1 LKEGVNVTYLLFKLI
16 HVIAVILFL
25 GNIITGL
32 FWKFHADGTRDPKVI
47 AHAFEGIIRADRWF
61 TIPGVIAIVV
71 AGVGAAIWGH
81 FPILGTGWIFWS
93 IVLFAISG
101 LAFSFKVA
109 PLQVRIA
116 NLARAGMET
125 KQMDWDLYHTLS
137 RSWEF
142 WGLVALVTPV
152 AAVVLMV
159 LKPNLPAL

>member
-1 LKEGVNVTYLLFKLI
+1 MTYLLLKLI
-16 HVIAVILFL
+16 HVVAVILFL

-71 AGVGAAIWGH
+71 SGAGAAIQGR

-93 IVLFAISG
+93 IVLFIISG
-101 LAFSFKVA
+101 IAFSLKVA
-109 PLQVRIA
+109 PLQVRIF
-116 NLARAGMET
+116 NMARAGMESG
-125 KQMDWDLYHTLS
+125 QMDWNLYHALS
-137 RSWEF
+137 RSWEI
-142 WGLVALVTPV
+142 WGLLALLTPV

>member
-1 LKEGVNVTYLLFKLI
+1 MTYLLFKLI
-16 HVIAVILFL
+16 HVVAVILFL

-61 TIPGVIAIVV
+61 TIPGVIAIV
-71 AGVGAAIWGH
+71 ATGAGAAIWGR

-93 IVLFAISG
+93 TVLFIISG
-101 LAFSFKVA
+101 IAFTWKVA
-109 PLQVRIA
+109 PLQVRIV

-125 KQMDWDLYHTLS
+125 KQMDWVLYHRLS
-137 RSWEF
+137 RAWEV
-142 WGLVALVTPV
+142 WGLVALLTPV

>member
-1 LKEGVNVTYLLFKLI
+1 MLYLFLKLLHI
-16 HVIAVILFL
+16 IAVILFL

-32 FWKFHADGTRDPKVI
+32 FWKFHADRTKDPRI
-47 AHAFEGIIRADRWF
+47 IMHAFEGIIRSDRWF
-61 TIPGVIAIVV
+61 TIPGVVIIIL
-71 AGVGAAIWGH
+71 AGFAAAIIGR

-109 PLQVRIA
+109 PLQVRLV

-125 KQMDWDLYHTLS
+125 GQMDWHLYHALS
-137 RSWEF
+137 RSWEL
-142 WGLVALVTPV
+142 WGLVALLTPV